1 MQKDQES
8 LYFDE
13 PFVRSSPPKHVPT
26 PPLAPVHDPETSA
39 TSPHE
44 AGLNSPEV
52 QDRAGEARRKSVEN
66 RRAEALQKVF
76 AIRLPPPSAGYGWE
90 IRRFG
95 SIVLGR
101 SEAEFHTSA
110 EAVEAG
116 EIVLANMHSEQQ

>member
-1 MQKDQES
+1 MQKAEES

-13 PFVRSSPPKHVPT
+13 PFVRSSPPKRVLT
-26 PPLAPVHDPETSA
+26 PSLTTVHDSETSE
-39 TSPHE
+39 TSPRE

-76 AIRLPPPSAGYGWE
+76 AVRLPPPSTGYGWE

-95 SIVLGR
+95 SIVLSR
-101 SEAEFHTSA
+101 SEAEFPTSA
-110 EAVEAG
+110 EAKVAG
-116 EIVLANMHSEQQ
+116 EAAMAAGAGQR